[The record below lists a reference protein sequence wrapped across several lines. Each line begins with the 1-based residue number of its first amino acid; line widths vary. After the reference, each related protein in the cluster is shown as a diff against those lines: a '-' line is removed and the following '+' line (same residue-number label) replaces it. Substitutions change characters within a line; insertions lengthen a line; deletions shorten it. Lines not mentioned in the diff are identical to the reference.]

1 MYFAS
6 FFLKLYLC
14 HIFAVTEFFQI
25 LKAKSHFHSSNVE
38 CYYNVTHD
46 FSFFFK
52 NITLWQM
59 IMIIHITLKFH

>member
-14 HIFAVTEFFQI
+14 HIFAVTEFYQI

-52 NITLWQM
+52 NITL
-59 IMIIHITLKFH
+59 